1 MPIGAADTLLER
13 RGIGGIGQH
22 LTIVIAFEHQGVT
35 ASQRLYKMGCGLV
48 CFGLFSLLHVSI
60 GSLILNRFA
69 RIVRHGKRHQRQVAD
84 RQTVAVAAKMQGDAA
99 AIGSQRLVS
108 AIGEPYRDA
117 VPAREFDYAADVILM
132 IMRDHDAR
140 EICRRLPSLAR
151 RRSVSRRPKPQSSMT
166 VVPVKPEMVDISS
179 ALPSLPLPRLANFN
193 DKLLQQ
199 LPAQTDGKYQDRKS
213 GSKIGMII

>member
-35 ASQRLYKMGCGLV
+35 ASQRLYKMGSGLARI
-48 CFGLFSLLHVSI
+48 GQHTQLHASI
-60 GSLILNRFA
+60 GSQILNRFA

-132 IMRDHDAR
+132 FMRDHDAR
-140 EICRRLPSLAR
+140 EICRRFAQPGQAALGF
-151 RRSVSRRPKPQSSMT
+151 PQA
-166 VVPVKPEMVDISS
+166 EAAIQHDRGAGQAGGGGYQQRI
-179 ALPSLPLPRLANFN
+179 ALTATAETS
-193 DKLLQQ
+193 KLQ
-199 LPAQTDGKYQDRKS
+199 R
-213 GSKIGMII
+213 